1 MREGRAASRSLFL
14 SLELLTAVLSIVV
27 IDLTLSGD
35 NAVVIGLA
43 AANLEGRQRRL
54 AVLIG
59 VGGAVVLRVIF
70 AALASMLLTI
80 PLLQAVGGLV
90 LCWIA
95 WKLLVQSEAGA
106 THEHQAA
113 NSLPDAV
120 RTIVLADAVMSLDN
134 ILAVGGASHGNIEL
148 LVFGLALSIP
158 IVMFGSTLVASL
170 MNRFPWLV
178 LVGVVVLTI
187 TAGKMFAEDAVVSQ
201 YLPHHW
207 SVEYGVMALL
217 TIAVLTLGI
226 WTRRR
231 QLHVAAMAK
240 ANLATSEP
248 ADEAHTSRPR

>member
-1 MREGRAASRSLFL
+1 L
-14 SLELLTAVLSIVV
+14 SLELLTAVLGIVV

-70 AALASMLLTI
+70 AAVAAMLLTI
-80 PLLQAVGGLV
+80 PLLQAAGGLI

-106 THEHQAA
+106 AREHQAA
-113 NSLPDAV
+113 SSLPDAV

-158 IVMFGSTLVASL
+158 IVMFGSTLVASA

-178 LVGVVVLTI
+178 LAGVVVLTI
-187 TAGKMFAEDAVVSQ
+187 TSGKMLAEDAVVSQ

-207 SVEYGVMALL
+207 SVEYGLMALL
-217 TIAVLTLGI
+217 TVVVLALGI

-231 QLHVAAMAK
+231 QMHAAAL
-240 ANLATSEP
+240 ARAEAATSES
-248 ADEAHTSRPR
+248 ANGVSTLQ